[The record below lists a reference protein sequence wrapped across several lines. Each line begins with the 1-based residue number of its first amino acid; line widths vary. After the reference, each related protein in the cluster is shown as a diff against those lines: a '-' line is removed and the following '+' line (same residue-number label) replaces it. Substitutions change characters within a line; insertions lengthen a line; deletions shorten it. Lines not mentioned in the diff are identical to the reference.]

1 MLSQIKKSFKEIL
14 INSLNTQQINYL
26 GTLSDSSFDLF
37 DESGSVQPAS
47 MDVQTAADVLLDH
60 FKEDEDIVRLFSIML
75 RHEGENFHDKNLA
88 IWHRDDFFPL
98 LKNNQWV
105 YDKNLKVFLHDPFYE
120 SEINFFKN
128 IQTIDLRSDVNIDE
142 LIETITSA
150 SKTMSDKDTE
160 WSITMK
166 LYDIEAHIEKPI
178 KKIIDLLFSHQN
190 LPSLEREI
198 FFCLKELAINA
209 SKANYKLLFEKYFA
223 PQLGVLPDDDY
234 DKFLELFKEEIA
246 KTGNKKFLELAK
258 IDDQF
263 YTITFQSTVDSIKIW
278 VTNTKN
284 VSLIEKAR
292 ILKKI
297 FPENFDGDI
306 LSNDDA
312 NKEGA
317 GLGLNLIINILKRYT
332 TDPHPLKGIFYDDFI
347 RMGFELK
354 LSKIKSNT

>member
-1 MLSQIKKSFKEIL
+1 MLSQTGKTFKEIL
-14 INSLNTQQINYL
+14 IHSLNAQQINHL
-26 GTLSDSSFDLF
+26 GALSDRSFNLFGESDLT
-37 DESGSVQPAS
+37 QTAS
-47 MDVQTAADVLLDH
+47 IEVQTAADILLDY
-60 FKEDEDIVRLFSIML
+60 FNGDEDIVHLFSILL
-75 RHEGENFHDKNLA
+75 RHEGENFYNSNLA
-88 IWHRDDFFPL
+88 IWSRDDFISL
-98 LKNNQWV
+98 LKNNKWV
-105 YDKNLKVFLHDPFYE
+105 YDQNLKVFLQDPFYE
-120 SEINFFKN
+120 PEKNFFNN
-128 IQTIDLRSDVNIDE
+128 IQTIDLRSDINIDE

-160 WSITMK
+160 WSITMR
-166 LYDIEAHIEKPI
+166 LYDIESHIEKPI

-209 SKANYKLLFEKYFA
+209 SKANYKLLFEKYYA

-234 DKFLELFKEEIA
+234 NKFLQLFKEEIE

-263 YTITFQSTVDSIKIW
+263 YTITFQSTADSIKIW

-284 VSLIEKAR
+284 VSVIEKAR

-297 FPENFDGDI
+297 FPENLDEDI
-306 LSNDDA
+306 FSGDDA

-332 TDPHPLKGIFYDDFI
+332 TDPHPLKGVFYDDFI

-354 LSKIKSNT
+354 HSEIKSHT